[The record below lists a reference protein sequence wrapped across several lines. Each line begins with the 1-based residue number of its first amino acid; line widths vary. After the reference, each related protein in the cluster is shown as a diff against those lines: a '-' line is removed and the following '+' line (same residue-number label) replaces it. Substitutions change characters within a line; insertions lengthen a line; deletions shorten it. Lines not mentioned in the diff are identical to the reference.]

1 MHWAGRGGGGRIL
14 DSVGLEFSYRSTQ
27 RQYVVFLSAM
37 GIACGIVGLPNVGKS
52 TLFNALTSNEAEA
65 ANYPFCTIDPNVG
78 VVPVPDPRLA
88 DLVRI
93 YETDREVPTTVE
105 FVDIAG
111 LVKGASKG
119 EGLGNQFLGNIRAC
133 DAVAHVVRCFAD
145 DNVVHV
151 HGGVNPLH
159 DIDII
164 DTELI
169 LKDVESVEKQMQSVH
184 KRVRS
189 HDKDAV
195 QEYEWYTSLRDYL
208 DGGKPARTFPHDEQ
222 SVPYFRILQ
231 LLTDKPVMYVANTD
245 EEGMKNGNV
254 HIDAVRKRAAEEG
267 AVVVPIC
274 AKIEAEI
281 ALLDAE
287 DRELFL
293 SDLGMAEP
301 GLDRVIRE
309 AYRLL
314 GLITYF
320 TAGKK
325 ECRAWTVR
333 TGATAPNA
341 AGVIHT
347 DFEKG
352 FIRAEVMSY
361 ADWERLGTEQAVKD
375 AGLYRVEGKEYI
387 VKDGDIM
394 YFRFNV

>member
-1 MHWAGRGGGGRIL
+1 
-14 DSVGLEFSYRSTQ
+14 
-27 RQYVVFLSAM
+27 M

-78 VVPVPDPRLA
+78 IVNVPDPRLKKLA
-88 DLVRI
+88 AS
-93 YETDREVPTTVE
+93 YQTDREVPATVE

-133 DAVAHVVRCFAD
+133 DAIAHVVRCFAD

-151 HGGVNPLH
+151 HGGVDPLH

-164 DTELI
+164 ETELI
-169 LKDVESVEKQMQSVH
+169 LKDFESVEKRIDNVQ
-184 KRVRS
+184 KKIRAN
-189 HDKDAV
+189 DKDAKEEAV
-195 QEYEWYTSLRDYL
+195 MLELLKAHL
-208 DGGKPARTFPHDEQ
+208 DAGKPARTFERDEK
-222 SVPYFRILQ
+222 SAAWIKMMQ

-245 EEGMKNGNV
+245 EVGVKQGNPYV
-254 HIDAVRKRAAEEG
+254 QAVRDRAAAEG
-267 AVVVPIC
+267 AIVVPIC
-274 AKIEAEI
+274 AKIESEI
-281 ALLDAE
+281 ALLEE
-287 DRELFL
+287 DDRVVFL
-293 SDLGMAEP
+293 QDLGMEEP

-325 ECRAWTVR
+325 ETRAWTVR
-333 TGATAPNA
+333 TGSTAPQA

-352 FIRAEVMSY
+352 FIRAEVMKY
-361 ADWERLGTEQAVKD
+361 ADWERLGSEQAVKD
-375 AGLYRVEGKEYI
+375 AGQYRIEGKEYI
-387 VKDGDIM
+387 VGDGDIM

>member
-1 MHWAGRGGGGRIL
+1 
-14 DSVGLEFSYRSTQ
+14 
-27 RQYVVFLSAM
+27 M

-78 VVPVPDPRLA
+78 VVNVPDNRLQKLA
-88 DLVRI
+88 TA
-93 YETDREVPTTVE
+93 YQTDREVPTTVE

-133 DAVAHVVRCFAD
+133 DAIAHVVRCFEEE
-145 DNVVHV
+145 NVVHV
-151 HGGVNPLH
+151 HGKVDPLH

-164 DTELI
+164 ETELI
-169 LKDVESVEKQMQSVH
+169 LKDVESVS
-184 KRVRS
+184 KRMDNVQKKVRAN
-189 HDKDAV
+189 DKEAK
-195 QEYEWYTSLRDYL
+195 EEFSTLERLLAHL
-208 DGGKPARTFPHDEQ
+208 DSGNPARTFVREDKEQ
-222 SVPYFRILQ
+222 PWVRGLQ
-231 LLTDKPVMYVANTD
+231 LLTDKPVMYIANVD
-245 EEGMKNGNV
+245 EQGSERNNPMLES
-254 HIDAVRKRAAEEG
+254 VRARALQEG

-281 ALLDAE
+281 AQLDPE
-287 DRELFL
+287 DRQAFL
-293 SDLGMAEP
+293 ADMGMEEP
-301 GLDRVIRE
+301 GLNKVIRE
-309 AYRLL
+309 AYSLL

-325 ECRAWTVR
+325 ETRAWTVKQ
-333 TGATAPNA
+333 GSTAPQS

-352 FIRAEVMSY
+352 FIRAEVMGY
-361 ADWERLGTEQAVKD
+361 TDWDKFGSEQSVKD
-375 AGLYRVEGKEYI
+375 AGLYRVEGKEYV

>member
-1 MHWAGRGGGGRIL
+1 
-14 DSVGLEFSYRSTQ
+14 
-27 RQYVVFLSAM
+27 M

-52 TLFNALTSNEAEA
+52 TLFNALTANEADA

-78 VVPVPDPRLA
+78 IVEVPDPRIKKLA
-88 DLVRI
+88 AA
-93 YETDREVPTTVE
+93 YQTDREVPTTVE

-133 DAVAHVVRCFAD
+133 DAVAHVVRCFEE

-151 HGGVNPLH
+151 HGKVDPLH

-169 LKDVESVEKQMQSVH
+169 LKDVEGVEKRMEGVQ
-184 KRVRS
+184 KKVRAN
-189 HDKDAV
+189 DKDAKE
-195 QEYEWYTSLRDYL
+195 EYAVLEALRVHL
-208 DGGKPARTFPHDEQ
+208 DGGKPARTFERDEKTAAFIR
-222 SVPYFRILQ
+222 PLQ
-231 LLTDKPVMYVANTD
+231 LLTDKPVMYIANTD
-245 EEGMKNGNV
+245 EVGVKQGNTLV
-254 HIDAVRKRAAEEG
+254 EAVRKRAAEEG
-267 AVVVPIC
+267 ALVVPIC
-274 AKIEAEI
+274 AKIESEI
-281 ALLDAE
+281 ALLEPE

-293 SDLGMAEP
+293 ADLGMEEP
-301 GLDRVIRE
+301 GLDKVIRE

-325 ECRAWTVR
+325 ETRAWTVR
-333 TGATAPNA
+333 KNSTAPQA

-352 FIRAEVMSY
+352 FIRAEVMAY
-361 ADWERLGTEQAVKD
+361 ADWEVLGSEQAVKD
-375 AGLYRVEGKEYI
+375 AGKYRVEGKEYI